1 MDTAPQTLLPS
12 ASHLQALDG
21 VRGAAAFYV
30 LVHHAWLQAGLGFY
44 LFGHFAVGLFITL
57 SGFCLMLPVVQSGGE
72 LRGGAKGFF
81 ARRARRILPPY
92 YAAVLLSLGIG
103 YLITQFPGG
112 HPAEILPSPQ
122 SVLAHLLLL
131 QDALPGWLFSVNGA
145 LWTISVEWRIYFL
158 FPLIVRGWGYIGAW
172 STTLVTVFA
181 SVALFLLLRETE
193 LNVAMH
199 GISPQFLGLFVMGT
213 LAAGIAFS
221 SDPKLQK
228 TRESPWVLPLFLV
241 LTLALLVLAKTRPW
255 TVHYTDYIV
264 GIWASCLLILVTTR
278 PAGTL
283 ARLFSWKPLVFVGTF
298 AYSLYLTHVPLLRV
312 FWLRGVVPLTD
323 SNLKA
328 FLLLLI
334 FAVPLTLLA
343 AYGFF
348 CLCERPLLRRKSP
361 ANHPFVPIR

>member
-1 MDTAPQTLLPS
+1 MNNAPQTRQPS
-12 ASHLQALDG
+12 AFHLQALDG

-72 LRGGAKGFF
+72 LRGGAKGFY

-92 YAAVLLSLGIG
+92 YAAVLLSLVIG
-103 YLITQFPGG
+103 SVITKFPGG
-112 HPAEILPSPQ
+112 RPAESLPSLP

-131 QDALPGWLFSVNGA
+131 QDALPGWLFSCNGA

-172 STTLVTVFA
+172 STTLITVFA
-181 SVALFLLLRETE
+181 SAALFLLLQETE

-213 LAAGIAFS
+213 LAAGIAS
-221 SDPKLQK
+221 SPDPKLQK
-228 TRESPWVLPLFLV
+228 IRESPLVLPLFLF
-241 LTLALLVLAKTRPW
+241 LTLVLLVLAKIRPW
-255 TVHYTDYIV
+255 TVHNTDYVV
-264 GIWASCLLILVTTR
+264 GVWASCLLILVTTR

-298 AYSLYLTHVPLLRV
+298 AYSLYLIHVPLLRV
-312 FWLRGVVPLTD
+312 FWLYGVLPLTD

-334 FAVPLTLLA
+334 FAVPLTLIA
-343 AYGFF
+343 SYGFF
-348 CLCERPLLRRKSP
+348 YLCERPLLRRRSP
-361 ANHPFVPIR
+361 ADAFPVLNR